1 MGEKRKKN
9 VPDWDPRKGG
19 EKGDSES
26 KLQWQKVVIFRPSEL
41 EGLNFIETV
50 NSSSHKCLVPNT
62 SKLDTTI

>member
-50 NSSSHKCLVPNT
+50 IVHL
-62 SKLDTTI
+62 TIA